1 MISIL
6 EDRNS
11 RNRDWQRPEE
21 SADRKRGASTKT
33 KAMWALL
40 LLVALGATYWILLET
55 GVLGTVTNKA
65 ELRAWISQL
74 GYWGPVGI
82 IALMITAIVLSPI
95 PSAPIAMVA
104 GAVYGSFWGTVFVV
118 IGAEAG
124 ALIAFTIA
132 RSLGYD
138 VIHRWKRIRPVL
150 SWLGRDRSQGALMLI
165 IFASR
170 LVPFISF
177 DAVSYAAGLTPLT
190 FWRFV
195 VATLAGV
202 IPTAYLITTFGG
214 VLIETESGLV
224 TIALFL
230 ISSVTLLPF
239 LAKLFMVRRRRR
251 KEDEKRDS

>member
-1 MISIL
+1 MISTL
-6 EDRNS
+6 ENKSS
-11 RNRDWQRPEE
+11 RNRDWEHPEE
-21 SADRKRGASTKT
+21 SAGKKPGPSAKT
-33 KAMWALL
+33 KAIWVVL
-40 LLVALGATYWILLET
+40 LLVALATTYWILLET
-55 GVLGTVTNKA
+55 GALSTVTNKA
-65 ELRAWISQL
+65 ELREWISQL
-74 GYWGPVGI
+74 GYWGPAAI

-104 GAVYGSFWGTVFVV
+104 GAIYGSQWGTVFVV

-124 ALIAFTIA
+124 ALIAFAIGRA
-132 RSLGYD
+132 LGYN

-177 DAVSYAAGLTPLT
+177 DAVSYAAGLTPIA

-214 VLIETESGLV
+214 VLIETESGFV
-224 TIALFL
+224 TIGLIL

-239 LAKLFMVRRRRR
+239 IAKLFVARRRGR
-251 KEDEKRDS
+251 KDG

>member
-1 MISIL
+1 MAIRL
-6 EDRNS
+6 D
-11 RNRDWQRPEE
+11 
-21 SADRKRGASTKT
+21 A
-33 KAMWALL
+33 KARVVWTLL
-40 LLVALGATYWILLET
+40 LLVALAALYWILLET
-55 GVLGTVTNKA
+55 GALATLTNKDA
-65 ELRAWISQL
+65 LREWVDQL
-74 GYWGPVGI
+74 GYWGPLGI

-104 GAVYGSFWGTVFVV
+104 GAAYGSLWGTVLVV

-124 ALIAFTIA
+124 ALIAFAIA
-132 RSLGYD
+132 RSLGYETIYHWRR
-138 VIHRWKRIRPVL
+138 VRPVL
-150 SWLGRDRSQGALMLI
+150 EWLSKDRSQGTLMII

-177 DAVSYAAGLTPLT
+177 DAVSYATGLTPLA

-214 VLIETESGLV
+214 VLIATESGAV
-224 TIALFL
+224 TIVLIL

-239 LAKLFMVRRRRR
+239 VGKLLWARRRRR
-251 KEDEKRDS
+251 KDNED